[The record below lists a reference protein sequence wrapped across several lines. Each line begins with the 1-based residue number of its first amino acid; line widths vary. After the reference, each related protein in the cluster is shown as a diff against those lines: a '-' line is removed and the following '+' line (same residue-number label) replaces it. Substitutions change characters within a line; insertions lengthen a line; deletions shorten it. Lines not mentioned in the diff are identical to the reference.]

1 MRFLQVFQKKQ
12 AAQAENKDDAALR
25 ADTIAR
31 GDRGGGVF
39 RVRRLSGMPMVF
51 VYSVLIAV
59 VAVIGFVA
67 WDRTKQPAAGMIEK
81 QENNTP
87 ALSQAR
93 EIADTVQGK
102 RFTAPDIP
110 KKNEEKPAEPE
121 KNDAAAKQGNL
132 QVPPTPRL
140 SPDKE
145 RVFGEKMRNLEVALK
160 SRTSIPLQF
169 SQNGATGTGFE
180 RAPVQASD
188 PMSAYQ
194 ARLAQVNASLPEEP
208 HGGSSSLLGSSSGQ
222 GKTVE
227 QFNRQNRWTLEN
239 RVEAPASPYIV
250 RAGFVVPAIMLSGIS
265 SDLPGQVMAQISQN
279 IYDSAT
285 GRYLLI
291 PQGTRLVGTYASDI
305 AYGQSR
311 VMMAW
316 QRLIFPD
323 GKTLDIG
330 AMPGAD
336 QSGKAGF
343 KDKVD
348 NHYFRIFGS
357 AILLSGVIAGV
368 TLSQDNRSSRDSDR
382 QRASDALSEAL
393 GQTLGNAMAQMFQK
407 NLNIAPTLEIR
418 PGYRFNIMVTKDL
431 TLPGMYR
438 AFDY

>member
-1 MRFLQVFQKKQ
+1 MTFRQLFQKKQ
-12 AAQAENKDDAALR
+12 ADDLLSSS
-25 ADTIAR
+25 TVP
-31 GDRGGGVF
+31 GGG
-39 RVRRLSGMPMVF
+39 RRLSGMPL
-51 VYSVLIAV
+51 VLIACLGV
-59 VAVIGFVA
+59 SLAAVLGYVAYSRTEQRDPGVA
-67 WDRTKQPAAGMIEK
+67 EVQEKSSPAINFAKELTEQSHGQLFMP
-81 QENNTP
+81 P
-87 ALSQAR
+87 A
-93 EIADTVQGK
+93 
-102 RFTAPDIP
+102 IP
-110 KKNEEKPAEPE
+110 KEEEKPAEPE
-121 KNDAAAKQGNL
+121 IKKEPAGQLKVQRG
-132 QVPPTPRL
+132 PEIIRL
-140 SPDKE
+140 SPDEE
-145 RVFGEKMRNLEVALK
+145 RVRGEKMRSLEAALK
-160 SRTSIPLQF
+160 SRTSIPVQF
-169 SQNGATGTGFE
+169 SQNQTAGAGAMSFD
-180 RAPVQASD
+180 QASMRTSD
-188 PMSAYQ
+188 PVSAYQ
-194 ARLAQVNASLPEEP
+194 ARLAQVNATLPAQE
-208 HGGSSSLLGSSSGQ
+208 SSGGMMTLSGSASGQ
-222 GKTVE
+222 EKRVE

-239 RVEAPASPYIV
+239 RLETPASPYIV
-250 RAGFVVPAIMLSGIS
+250 RAGFVMPAIMLSSIT

-305 AYGQSR
+305 AYGQNR

-336 QSGKAGF
+336 QAGNAGF

-368 TLSQDNRSSRDSDR
+368 TLSQDDNGSSRDSDR

-393 GQTLGNAMAQMFQK
+393 GQTLGNAMAQMLQK

-418 PGYRFNIMVTKDL
+418 PGYRFNVMVTKDL
-431 TLPGMYR
+431 VLPGVYR